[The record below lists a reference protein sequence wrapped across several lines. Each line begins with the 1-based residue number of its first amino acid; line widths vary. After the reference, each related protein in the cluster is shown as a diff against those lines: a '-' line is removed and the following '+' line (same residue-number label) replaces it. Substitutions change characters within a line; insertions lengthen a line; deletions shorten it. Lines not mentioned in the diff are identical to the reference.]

1 MNYISAKDV
10 LPMEIIKQIQCYVD
24 GQIIY
29 IPKSEP
35 RACLKNH
42 SRHLHAPL
50 CVIFA
55 PNSVNIA
62 RYVSFIRH
70 KSPTNCDAHLT
81 ESIFETRSRKK
92 GRKVDTLAKRE
103 LSIRNTNIY
112 MEYISG
118 LSIKQLSQKYFLVEK
133 SIQRIVRQEK
143 TKNL

>member
-10 LPMEIIKQIQCYVD
+10 LPIEIIKQIQYYVD

-35 RACLKNH
+35 K
-42 SRHLHAPL
+42 
-50 CVIFA
+50 
-55 PNSVNIA
+55 
-62 RYVSFIRH
+62 
-70 KSPTNCDAHLT
+70 
-81 ESIFETRSRKK
+81 KK

-133 SIQRIVRQEK
+133 SIQRIIRQEK

>member
-10 LPMEIIKQIQCYVD
+10 LPMEIIRQIQSYVD

-35 RACLKNH
+35 K
-42 SRHLHAPL
+42 
-50 CVIFA
+50 
-55 PNSVNIA
+55 
-62 RYVSFIRH
+62 
-70 KSPTNCDAHLT
+70 
-81 ESIFETRSRKK
+81 KK

-133 SIQRIVRQEK
+133 SIQRIIRQESK
-143 TKNL
+143 IITFIGRIAHANARARVIGRLLIRSI

>member
-10 LPMEIIKQIQCYVD
+10 LPMEIIRQIQSYVD

-29 IPKSEP
+29 IPKSES
-35 RACLKNH
+35 K
-42 SRHLHAPL
+42 
-50 CVIFA
+50 
-55 PNSVNIA
+55 
-62 RYVSFIRH
+62 
-70 KSPTNCDAHLT
+70 
-81 ESIFETRSRKK
+81 KK

-133 SIQRIVRQEK
+133 SIQRIIRQEK
-143 TKNL
+143 QRTYNKRCAM

>member
-10 LPMEIIKQIQCYVD
+10 LPMEIIKQIQYYVD

-35 RACLKNH
+35 
-42 SRHLHAPL
+42 
-50 CVIFA
+50 
-55 PNSVNIA
+55 
-62 RYVSFIRH
+62 
-70 KSPTNCDAHLT
+70 
-81 ESIFETRSRKK
+81 RKK

-118 LSIKQLSQKYFLVEK
+118 ISIKQLSQKYFLVEK
-133 SIQRIVRQEK
+133 VFKE
-143 TKNL
+143 L